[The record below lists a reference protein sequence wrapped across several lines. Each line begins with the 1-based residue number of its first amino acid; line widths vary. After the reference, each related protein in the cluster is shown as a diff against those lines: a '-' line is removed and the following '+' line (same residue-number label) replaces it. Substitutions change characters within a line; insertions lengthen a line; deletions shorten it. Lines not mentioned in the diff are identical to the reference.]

1 MPDDAQLLT
10 DIRLEL
16 LDHDLRPVYTAATD
30 RRRVVAGAGTRAEV
44 DLELV
49 SGSDNLAQAIVMRLL
64 TPKGELAA
72 LGHAD
77 YGSRLHE
84 LIGTPNTPTRRS
96 LLKLFILDSLAAE
109 PRVAKV
115 ENVSIVPA
123 PGRRDAVDVTLTVTP
138 VGPAPSVVI
147 GPFTLELTS

>member
-1 MPDDAQLLT
+1 VPDDAQLLT

-30 RRRVVAGAGTRAEV
+30 RRRVAAGAGTRAEV

-49 SGSDNLAQAIVMRLL
+49 SGSDNLAQGIVMRLL

-96 LLKLFILDSLAAE
+96 LLKLFILDSLASE

-115 ENVSIVPA
+115 DDVSIVPA
-123 PGRRDAVDVTLTVTP
+123 PGRRDAVDVTLTVIP

-147 GPFTLELTS
+147 GPFTLELTP